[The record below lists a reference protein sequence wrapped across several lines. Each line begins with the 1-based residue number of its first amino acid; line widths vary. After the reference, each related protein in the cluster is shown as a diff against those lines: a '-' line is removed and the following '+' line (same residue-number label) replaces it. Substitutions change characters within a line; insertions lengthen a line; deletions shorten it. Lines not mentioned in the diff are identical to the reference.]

1 MPNLMKSLLYP
12 LALLLLLASS
22 QATRAAAGPS
32 LGLQT
37 WTCRNMSFEQVVDF
51 AVAHR
56 ITKLEF
62 IALHLDPAASK
73 EENLRKKALL
83 DARGLVAYSFGVNK
97 TSLDDAA
104 NRKLFEFARLMGI
117 KLIIVE
123 PKDQAEWDGLEK
135 LVKEYD
141 IRLGIHNHGRGTT
154 YGDPAVVKK
163 ILATRDPR
171 IGVCLDLGWITAAGF
186 DAAQT
191 FRDYGDRVFD
201 LHFKDKRSEKS
212 GDQTVWIDTEMGQGQ
227 ANLSGV
233 FEAIKK
239 SGWAGVMAV
248 ETDSKAFAS
257 DPHPLVTSASAF
269 FSKHSQVAQ

>member
-1 MPNLMKSLLYP
+1 MKSLLYTFV
-12 LALLLLLASS
+12 LALFLASN
-22 QATRAAAGPS
+22 QTTRADGGPS

-37 WTCRNMSFEQVVDF
+37 WTCRNMTFEQVVDF

-62 IALHLDPAASK
+62 IATHLDPAAPK
-73 EENLRKKALL
+73 EETLRKKAVL
-83 DARGLVAYSFGVNK
+83 DAHGLVAYSFGVNK
-97 TSLDDAA
+97 TSLDEAA
-104 NRKLFEFARLMGI
+104 NRSLFEFARLMGI

-123 PKDQAEWDGLEK
+123 PKDLAEWDGLEK

-141 IRLGIHNHGRGTT
+141 IKLAIHNHGRGTT

-163 ILATRDPR
+163 VLAARDSR

-186 DAAQT
+186 DAAQI
-191 FRDYGDRVFD
+191 FRDYGNRVFD
-201 LHFKDKRSEKS
+201 LHFKDKRAEKS

-239 SGWAGVMAV
+239 SGWSGVMAV

-257 DPHPLVTSASAF
+257 DPHPLVTSASAY
-269 FSKHSQVAQ
+269 FSKHSQ